1 METILNLHQV
11 LSNTT
16 WLFFLLIGVWGMYR
30 AIRGY
35 GVDSSY
41 LGAMV
46 IGEILFIIQALFG
59 VILLIG
65 SETPGRSVHILYG
78 VFAVVALPGLFT
90 YLKGDDSNN
99 SQWAY
104 AIMTLFLF
112 GVALRAITT
121 GV

>member
-1 METILNLHQV
+1 MNIVLNLHQV

-16 WLFFLLIGVWGMYR
+16 WLFFLLVGLWGMYR

-35 GVDSSY
+35 SVDGSY
-41 LGAMV
+41 LGAMAV
-46 IGEILFIIQALFG
+46 GEILFIVQGLLG
-59 VILLIG
+59 VILLFG
-65 SETPGRSVHILYG
+65 PTSPGRSVHFLYG
-78 VFAVVALPGLFT
+78 VFAIVAMPGLFA
-90 YLKGDDSNN
+90 YLRGDDSNN

-112 GVALRAITT
+112 GVALRSIST

>member
-1 METILNLHQV
+1 METIFNLHRV

-16 WLFFLLIGVWGMYR
+16 WLFFLLVGIWGMYR

-35 GVDSSY
+35 NVDGSY

-46 IGEILFIIQALFG
+46 IGEILFIVQAFLG
-59 VILLIG
+59 VILIVGAG
-65 SETPGRSVHILYG
+65 SPGRAVHFLYG
-78 VFAVVALPGLFT
+78 AFAVVALPGLFA
-90 YLKGDDSNN
+90 YLRGDDSNN

-104 AIMTLFLF
+104 AIMVLFLF
-112 GVALRAITT
+112 GVALRAIGT

>member
-1 METILNLHQV
+1 MTIVLNLHQV

-35 GVDSSY
+35 GVDGSY
-41 LGAMV
+41 LGAMAV
-46 IGEILFIIQALFG
+46 GEILFIVQALLG
-59 VILLIG
+59 IILLFG
-65 SETPGRSVHILYG
+65 SASPGRGVHFLYG
-78 VFAVVALPGLFT
+78 AFAIVAMPGLFA
-90 YLKGDDSNN
+90 YLRGDDSNN
-99 SQWAY
+99 AQWAY

-112 GVALRAITT
+112 GVALRSIGT